1 MSVATC
7 YNRRHAAG
15 SAIDQMQRPIG
26 TGGGSYIE
34 ELIICGDLE
43 LANIMCDAEI
53 DRLLRM

>member
-1 MSVATC
+1 MRQG
-7 YNRRHAAG
+7 N
-15 SAIDQMQRPIG
+15 AIDQMQRPIG

-34 ELIICGDLE
+34 ELITCEDLE